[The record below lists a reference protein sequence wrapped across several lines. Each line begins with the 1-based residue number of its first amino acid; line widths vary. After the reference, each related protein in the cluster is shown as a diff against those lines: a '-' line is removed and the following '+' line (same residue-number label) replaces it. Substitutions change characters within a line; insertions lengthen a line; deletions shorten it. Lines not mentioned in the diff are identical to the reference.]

1 MHGNQ
6 DSSRVDLEYTDHF
19 MLLRGLQG
27 PSRLVTVFL
36 GTLWSSIKE
45 VKALFVFDAEH
56 GIAEYNAGE
65 TDLIFPG
72 GVSLMVF
79 CELRWEPG
87 EYSRVT
93 EGMALQNSCL
103 FSDVRTPV

>member
-19 MLLRGLQG
+19 VLLRGLQG

-56 GIAEYNAGE
+56 GIALNAMQGNR
-65 TDLIFPG
+65 T
-72 GVSLMVF
+72 S
-79 CELRWEPG
+79 
-87 EYSRVT
+87 S
-93 EGMALQNSCL
+93 
-103 FSDVRTPV
+103 FSER

>member
-19 MLLRGLQG
+19 VLLRGLQG

-56 GIAEYNAGE
+56 GIALNAMQG
-65 TDLIFPG
+65 
-72 GVSLMVF
+72 
-79 CELRWEPG
+79 
-87 EYSRVT
+87 
-93 EGMALQNSCL
+93 N
-103 FSDVRTPV
+103 RTSSFREA